1 MTYQYSQ
8 SQAMRIKKISF
19 ASLFALI
26 LFSVTVLREYE
37 LTMAL
42 GLILVAVI
50 VLIIGHLIYTYPVTK
65 IMQRD
70 SDTVTVGENI
80 IFHVD
85 NKDYS
90 FENIDKIHIAPRYF
104 KITANGK
111 NYIFYRIYEND
122 KQLANEIER
131 WVKDKE

>member
-1 MTYQYSQ
+1 
-8 SQAMRIKKISF
+8 MRIKKISF

-37 LTMAL
+37 LMMGL
-42 GLILVAVI
+42 GLVFGAVI
-50 VLIIGHLIYTYPVTK
+50 VLIIGHIIYTYPVTK
-65 IMQRD
+65 IMQRGGD
-70 SDTVTVGENI
+70 SVTVDENI
-80 IFHVD
+80 VFHVN

-104 KITANGK
+104 KITKDGK
-111 NYIFYRIYEND
+111 KHIFYRVYEND
-122 KQLANEIER
+122 KQLADEIER

>member
-1 MTYQYSQ
+1 
-8 SQAMRIKKISF
+8 MRIKKISF
-19 ASLFALI
+19 ASLFAVV
-26 LFSVTVLREYE
+26 LFSISVFKECE
-37 LTMAL
+37 LMMVL

-65 IMQRD
+65 IMQRAD
-70 SDTVTVGENI
+70 DTVTVDENI

-90 FENIDKIHIAPRYF
+90 FDNIDKIHIAPRYF
-104 KITANGK
+104 KIMSNGK
-111 NYIFYRIYEND
+111 SYVFYRVYEND
-122 KQLANEIER
+122 KQLAAEIEK